1 VSRLRQVSPW
11 ILGTLAGAL
20 AGPAF
25 AQNLDAGKPAAQI
38 FSEVCAGCHHSVREL
53 KNNASAG
60 FLREHYTTGSDMAS
74 TMASYLASV
83 GSDPRAG
90 LPPPPAK
97 RQPAPAATPVRD
109 TPPADA
115 AKDSRHLQQA
125 ADPKLSPGASPQVPP
140 GPNKLHP
147 GMARADAS
155 KPAAVVETK
164 PPAPPAPVLDQFE
177 E

>member
-1 VSRLRQVSPW
+1 M
-11 ILGTLAGAL
+11 AAAL
-20 AGPAF
+20 AGPAL

-83 GSDPRAG
+83 GSDPRAA
-90 LPPPPAK
+90 PPPAPK
-97 RQPAPAATPVRD
+97 RQPPPGATPVRD

-115 AKDSRHLQQA
+115 AKDSRHLQQT
-125 ADPKLSPGASPQVPP
+125 ADPKPLPGAAPLVPP
-140 GPNKLHP
+140 GANKLHP